1 MNAFFGHDVNQ
12 GHGKILQTLW
22 MLPRSLS
29 DFQFLSVSISVPSL
43 SPSQS
48 QSQSSSSCCI
58 CRVSSSLWTFFA
70 KDTWG
75 YDSSVVL
82 WRRWNQ
88 IMTYWVSDWQ
98 GHQLRCPGQ
107 LIMNQILIAAL
118 LWLYRAHK
126 RNVMLFP
133 GPSFNLLS
141 PSTVDFL
148 VLAFIMTRGRAPN
161 KILISFF

>member
-1 MNAFFGHDVNQ
+1 MCKCSSFFKVALILSACTRKMADTLAGLQ
-12 GHGKILQTLW
+12 GL
-22 MLPRSLS
+22 
-29 DFQFLSVSISVPSL
+29 
-43 SPSQS
+43 

-58 CRVSSSLWTFFA
+58 CRVSPSLWTFFA

-148 VLAFIMTRGRAPN
+148 VLAFFMTRGRAPN